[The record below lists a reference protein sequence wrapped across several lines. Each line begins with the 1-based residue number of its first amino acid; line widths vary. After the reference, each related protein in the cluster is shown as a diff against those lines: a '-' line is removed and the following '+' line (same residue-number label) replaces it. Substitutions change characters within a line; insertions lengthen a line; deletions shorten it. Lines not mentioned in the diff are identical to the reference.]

1 MCNAS
6 DTPLPKQPSVLV
18 RFLQNSWNFFLAE
31 KVVEKPG
38 FFATI
43 QYKWSNFYVY
53 GKVLNAN

>member
-1 MCNAS
+1 MLA
-6 DTPLPKQPSVLV
+6 TPPPDQPSGLV

-38 FFATI
+38 FFATM
-43 QYKWSNFYVY
+43 QYKWSKFYVY